1 MGEASISF
9 PNSGIT
15 KKHLL
20 LLYNHIFNSQKL
32 LNFIIYTQLMSK
44 KLIVLLSFFVSLHT
58 LQAQDLPNELK
69 SRLNEPTSDSSLVA
83 DLEQAINFYR
93 EKNRDTAI
101 FYINTSITICEKNK
115 QLLMSLWFK
124 TMLVNQLLGKQ
135 QYAAGFQLLNE
146 IDKKMQEVNE
156 QNGAWKINSSLTS
169 EQNKYLALATINY
182 NYQILMQQTLNFEQ
196 ARVVI
201 RRTKEY
207 AELAAGSNRFI
218 SGSTSAL
225 AFLLISLKKPDSAI
239 VVLNSVQSNNSLNTY
254 FSSFNNMLY
263 GFAYSDLHKYEISNQ
278 YLHISVQDEYSKN
291 IVTRSA
297 LRLSQNYL
305 HLNKIDSAYYYAKYL
320 LDTLSSLGYSNF
332 EVDLGVAYKNLYD
345 CFIRMNKRDSAFK
358 YVQLALKVQDSLYT
372 SRIKNLT
379 EFQQLLFSENKR
391 IEALEDAK
399 SKKIAR
405 WTNLGA
411 ISFAILIGFIAIL
424 LYRNVKQGKLA
435 NENLIIQKDKLQ
447 QALDQLKSAQSQLVQ
462 AEKMASLGELT
473 AGIAHEIQN
482 PLNFVNNFS
491 EVSTELV
498 DELNDEINK
507 GNFADAKYIAKD
519 LQQNLEKINY
529 HGKRAGDIVKG
540 MLQHSRSSSGVK
552 EPTDINALADEY
564 FRLAYHGLRAKD
576 KTFNATM
583 KTDFDATIGNISIIP
598 QDIGRVI
605 LNLITN
611 AFYVVNEK
619 SKQGIADYEPTVSVV
634 TKKVNHQV
642 EIRVTDNGN
651 GIPANI
657 IDKIFQP
664 FFTTK
669 PTGQG
674 TGLGLSLSYD
684 IVKAHGGEL
693 KVETQTAD
701 AAPHAGKDGAGT
713 TFIISLPQL

>member
-9 PNSGIT
+9 TNSGIT

-83 DLEQAINFYR
+83 DLEEVINFYR

-101 FYINTSITICEKNK
+101 FYINKAITICEKNK
-115 QLLMSLWFK
+115 QVLMSVWFK
-124 TMLVNQLLGKQ
+124 RMLVNQLLGKQ
-135 QYAAGFQLLNE
+135 QFAAGFQLLNE
-146 IDKKMQEVNE
+146 IEKKVQAVNE
-156 QNGAWKINSSLTS
+156 QNSTWKIDSTVTF
-169 EQNKYLALATINY
+169 EQNKYSALAAIYY
-182 NYQILMQQTLNFEQ
+182 NYQILMHQTLNFEQ
-196 ARVVI
+196 ARVLI
-201 RRTKEY
+201 QKTKEY
-207 AELAAGSNRFI
+207 AQLAGNSNRFVT
-218 SGSTSAL
+218 GSTSAL
-225 AFLLISLKKPDSAI
+225 AFLLISLNKPDSAL
-239 VVLNSVQSNNSLNTY
+239 VVLHSLKFGNAFNTY
-254 FSSFNNMLY
+254 FNSFNIMLY
-263 GFAYSDLHKYEISNQ
+263 GFAYSDLHKYDISNQ
-278 YLHISVQDEYSKN
+278 YLLISSQDKYSKN
-291 IVTRSA
+291 IATRSA

-320 LDTLSSLGYSNF
+320 LDTLTSLGYSNF
-332 EVDLGVAYKNLYD
+332 EVDLGVAYKNLYE
-345 CFIRMNKRDSAFK
+345 CFVRMNKRDSAFK
-358 YVQLALKVQDSLYT
+358 YAQMALIAKDTLYNL
-372 SRIKNLT
+372 RIKNLT

-411 ISFAILIGFIAIL
+411 ISLAVLIGLIALL
-424 LYRNVKQGKLA
+424 LYRNVKQSKLA
-435 NENLIIQKDKLQ
+435 NANLLSQKEKLQ
-447 QALDQLKSAQSQLVQ
+447 QTLDQLKSTQSQLVQ

-498 DELNDEINK
+498 KEMVQEVEK
-507 GNFADAKYIAKD
+507 GNTDEVNAIAND
-519 LQQNLEKINY
+519 LVQNLEKINH
-529 HGKRAGDIVKG
+529 HGQRASDIVKG

-552 EPTDINALADEY
+552 EPTDINALVDEY
-564 FRLAYHGLRAKD
+564 LRLAYHGLRAKD

-619 SKQGIADYEPTVSVV
+619 SKQGIAEYAPTVSVD

-651 GIPANI
+651 GIPPQI
-657 IDKIFQP
+657 LDKIFQP

-684 IVKAHGGEL
+684 IVKAHGGEI
-693 KVETQTAD
+693 KIESAQG
-701 AAPHAGKDGAGT
+701 HGT
-713 TFIISLPQL
+713 TFSILLPA